1 MVTKINIKKY
11 LKYGYFLLVVPVFF
25 LIRYYYYNDPEVAS
39 GEGLFLR
46 CPFHLV
52 TGLHCP
58 GCGSQRAA
66 HDLLH
71 FRIGEALQHNV
82 MMVVVVLVILSKGYA
97 IISKRFFPKYYYN
110 LGHKSYFTIGLVSIV
125 FAYWILRNVPIA
137 PFTSLAP

>member
-1 MVTKINIKKY
+1 MA
-11 LKYGYFLLVVPVFF
+11 VPVFF
-25 LIRYYYYNDPEVAS
+25 LARYYYYNDPEVTS

-52 TGLHCP
+52 TGFHCP

-82 MMVVVVLVILSKGYA
+82 MMVVVVLLIVSKIYA
-97 IISKRFFPKYYYN
+97 LISKRFFPRYYYN
-110 LGHKSYFTIGLVSIV
+110 LGHKSYFTIGLVGVIFV
-125 FAYWILRNVPIA
+125 YWILRNIPIE
-137 PFTSLAP
+137 PFTHLAP